1 MGTFDER
8 VGTDAV
14 RAINWSSAF
23 NDEDLTS
30 REDIQLTAP
39 STVGADYYYY
49 ACVAPVANEVN
60 VDPMSNCSATTYQE
74 AVRVLVGDEPDLVA
88 EGPSVSDDILGP
100 GQSFNLRVGVFNRG
114 NGDSTATTLRYYLS
128 EDSTLTRSGPN
139 ADEALGTD
147 PVPALDA
154 GGWPAPQ
161 PEIDTL
167 ESSRSRQ
174 VIELTAPTTTGFY
187 YYFACADIL
196 ESERAT
202 TRADNNCTSIR
213 IQVAGGPDLT
223 VESPRASATDLL
235 LGEAFTFSA
244 TVVNLGDS
252 PAAATTLRYYR
263 STDATISTDDMQ
275 VGTDPVGQLARG
287 DGVPRDPAAESPQN
301 IDLNAPDSIGTY
313 YYYACV
319 ENVAGELVTGNNCTT
334 SIEVRVRGAPDLRV
348 ESPSVSSDTLG
359 LGQAFTF
366 SATVFNA
373 GEVGSAATTLRYYRS
388 ADAVISDE
396 DTQVGEDE
404 VRALAPGNTSPR
416 PPAAESRQDIYLNS
430 PRAIGTYYYGAC
442 VVAVRTE
449 TVVDNNCSV
458 AVQVDVI
465 AQPDLVV
472 RELAVNDITLNTGQS
487 FNLSADVVNVGGDH
501 AAASVLRYY
510 RSDDPII
517 ALDGDVEVGT
527 DPVRE
532 IRYSVTFVPEGE
544 DLTSQEDIQLTAP
557 GVEGIYH
564 YYACVDAVPGE
575 ADTGNNCSG
584 LVRVLVGNNPD
595 LSAEGPYVRTG
606 PGVGGVPNYSGPSED
621 TIVGS
626 GQTFTFGVGV
636 VNRGDGDSPAT
647 TLRAY
652 FSPNESN
659 PGCEVGRT
667 WVGDRVEVLPL
678 RASFPP
684 SEYPDDVHE
693 DSKDRRE
700 TELTA
705 PTEAGRYCYGACVA
719 EVQGEEDGSDNCT
732 SHRGELGVRIEVVEG
747 ADLVV
752 SEIEVDEDS
761 LTLSATVT
769 NYGRAGS
776 PRTTLRYYRSTD
788 PIITVTDDE
797 VGMSEVK
804 QLAHPNPTLSNEDAK
819 FEDVIDLTVPT
830 APGTYYYGACV
841 DAVPKELQSDNNCSR
856 AVRVGVS
863 PPLPDLVVRGIAAS
877 DITLN
882 TGQSFNLSAAVFN
895 QGSGN
900 SAETTLRY
908 YRSTNAIIDR
918 DADQEIG
925 TDSVREILYSQAFTD
940 GDKTSQEDVQLAAPG
955 VEGVY
960 HYYACVDAVPGE
972 ADTRNNCSE
981 VVPVLV
987 GDDPDLAVEGPS
999 ASANVV
1005 GPGQTFDF
1013 RVGVVNRGDGDSPA
1027 TVLRYYRSTDRTI
1040 TTADTPVGEEGAVP
1054 GLRASFPP
1062 SAWPQPVQAD
1072 SLSRQEV
1079 KLTAPTTAGIHYYGA
1094 CVAAVPRE
1102 ADPSDDCSVGV
1113 PVEVRGAPDLV
1124 VEAPSV
1130 DEDELLGGQTFTLT
1144 ATVVNSGDGGSAATT
1159 LRCYRSE
1166 DAEISSTDMQVGTD
1180 GVEQLDPIHA
1190 ASRNP
1195 SARTTAECDL
1205 TAPTAPGT
1213 YYYGACVVAPPMESR
1228 TDNNCSRAVRVG
1240 VSPPL
1245 PDLVVRGIAASD
1257 ITLNTGQS
1265 FNLSAAVFN
1274 QGSGNSAET
1283 TLRYYR
1289 STNAIIDRDADQEI
1303 GTDSVREILYSQAF
1317 TDGDKTSQEDVQL
1330 AAPGVEGVYHYYAC
1344 VDAVP
1349 GEADT
1354 RNNCSEVVPV
1364 LVGDDPDLA
1373 VEGPSASANVVGPG
1387 QTFDFRVGVVNRGDG
1402 DSPATVLRYYRST
1415 DRTITTADTP
1425 VGEEGAVPGLRASFP
1440 PSAWPQPV
1448 QADSLS
1454 RQEVKLT
1461 APTTAGI
1468 HYYGACVAAVPREAD
1483 PSDDCSVGV
1492 PVEVRGAPDLVVEA
1506 PSVDEDELL
1515 GGQTFTLTATVVNSG
1530 DGGSAATTLRCYRSE
1545 DAEISSTDMQVG
1557 TDGVEQLDPI
1567 HAASRNPSAR
1577 TTAECDLTAPT
1588 APGTYYYGAC
1598 VVAPPMES
1606 RTDNNC
1612 SRAVRVGVS
1621 PPLPDLVVRG
1631 IAASDIT
1638 LNTGQSFN
1646 LSAAVFNQGSG
1657 NSAETTLRYYRST
1670 NAIIDRDAD
1679 QEIGTDPVR
1688 EILYSQAF
1696 TDGDKTSQEDVQ
1708 LAAPGVE
1715 GVYHYYA
1722 CVDAVP
1728 GEADTR
1734 NNCSEVVPVLV
1745 GDDPDLAVEGPS
1757 ASANVVGPGQTF
1769 DFRVGV
1775 VNRGDGD
1782 SPATVL
1788 RYYRSTDRTITTADT
1803 PVGEEGA
1810 VPGLRA
1816 SFPPSAWPQPVQAD
1830 SLSRQEVKL
1839 TAPTTAGIHYYGA
1852 CVAAVPREA
1861 DPSDDCSVGVPV
1873 EVRGA
1878 PDLVVEA
1885 PSVDEDELLGGQT
1898 FTLTATVVNS
1908 GDGGS
1913 AATTLRCYRSED
1925 AEISSTDM
1933 QVGTDGV
1940 EQLDPI
1946 HAASRNPSARTT
1958 AECDLTA
1965 PTAPGTYY
1973 YGACVVAPPME
1984 SRTDNNCSRA
1994 VRVGVSPPLPDL
2006 VVRGIAASDITLNT
2020 GQSFNLSAAVFNQG
2034 SGNSAET
2041 TLRYY
2046 RSTNAII
2053 DRDADQEIG
2062 TDPVREIL
2070 YSQAFTD
2077 GDKTSQED
2085 VQLAAPGVEGV
2096 YHYYACVDAVPGE
2109 ADTRNNCSEV
2119 VPVLVGDDPD
2129 LAVEGPSA
2137 SANVVGPG
2145 QTFDFR
2151 VGVVNRGDGDSPA
2164 TVLRYYRSTDRTIT
2178 TADTPVGE
2186 EGAVPGL
2193 RASFPPSAWPQ
2204 PVQADSLSRQEV
2216 KLTAPTTAGIHYYG
2230 ACVAAVPREAD
2241 PSDDCSVGV
2250 PVEVRGAPDLVVEA
2264 PSVDD
2269 DKLLR
2274 GQTFK
2279 LMVTVANSGDGG
2291 SAATTLRC
2299 YRSEDAEIS
2308 STDMQVGTD
2317 GVEQLDPIHAASRN
2331 PSARTAAECDLT
2343 APNLLGTY
2351 YYGACVVAP
2360 PMESRTDNNCSQSVP
2375 VIVSSGPDLVVEA
2388 LGVEGV
2394 PASGKLFME
2403 QSFRLTASVANE
2415 GDADFAETTLRFH
2428 RSTDAQVTSDDVEVG
2443 AVNVTPTTASGLEIT
2458 LVASPVG
2465 VQYYGACVAAVPN
2478 EIDVTNNCAST
2489 SIRIRVVLG
2498 PDLVVEA
2505 SRVDDDSLAP
2515 GQTFVFQ
2522 ASVVN
2527 DGDSESAQTTLR
2539 YYRSADDRIS
2549 TRDTPIG
2556 TDGIP
2561 SLNVVGR
2568 GIRWNASRSRQG
2580 VQLWAPAAEGA
2591 YYYGACVDSVGN
2603 ESNADNNCSE
2613 AVRVTVSRNNRA
2625 GDPDLAVDASVSKN
2639 DVAPGD
2645 AFTLRAQVWN
2655 YGDEA
2660 SETTRLRYYRST
2672 DAVISGAGDDLV
2684 LGAAVVEGI
2693 PKSDGD
2699 EASQSLHSLQVAA
2712 PNAPGTYYYG
2722 ACVDPVAGDPDA
2734 KNNCSKGLRVVVGDN
2749 PGGEEGTGE
2758 GAEKTLGSWRGWRS
2772 VLLRPPPVGDGD
2784 AS

>member
-1 MGTFDER
+1 MKKRRFRRDTPLLGMAGRLIGAGVAVCLALAASQANAQGAPDLVVQGTAVTDRTLAPGQSFNFRAAVFNDGEGGAAATR
-8 VGTDAV
+8 LCYYVSEDPTLTPPSPLCPGTPSPPPTFPLGTSDAEVGRDAV
-14 RAINWSSAF
+14 RVINWSAAF
-23 NDEDLTS
+23 TEEDLTS

-39 STVGADYYYY
+39 TPTMAGEDYYYY
-49 ACVAPVANEVN
+49 ACVAPVPGETGASLMN
-60 VDPMSNCSATTYQE
+60 NCSATTSAD
-74 AVRVLVGDEPDLVA
+74 AVRVLVGDVPDLVV

-100 GQSFNLRVGVFNRG
+100 GQSFNFRVGVVNRG
-114 NGDSTATTLRYYLS
+114 NGDSEATVLRYFFS
-128 EDSTLTRSGPN
+128 EDDLLETTGPNADTLLDSDDVRGLAAAGWPPPVPDPPDESTLTR
-139 ADEALGTD
+139 
-147 PVPALDA
+147 
-154 GGWPAPQ
+154 
-161 PEIDTL
+161 
-167 ESSRSRQ
+167 Q
-174 VIELTAPTTTGFY
+174 VTELTAPTAIGFY
-187 YYFACADIL
+187 HYFACVDSVAGEVDD
-196 ESERAT
+196 T
-202 TRADNNCTSIR
+202 DNCTSIEVE
-213 IQVAGGPDLT
+213 VAGGPDLAI
-223 VESPRASATDLL
+223 ESASASATDLL
-235 LGEAFTFSA
+235 LGQAFTFSA
-244 TVVNLGDS
+244 TVVNRGNGT
-252 PAAATTLRYYR
+252 AAATTLHYYR
-263 STDATISTDDMQ
+263 SFDADISTEDLQ
-275 VGTDPVGQLARG
+275 VGLDMVEELAQG
-287 DGVPRDPAAESPQN
+287 DGTPRDPAAASDEDIP
-301 IDLNAPDSIGTY
+301 LNAPASGGTY
-313 YYYACV
+313 YYGACV
-319 ENVAGELVTGNNCTT
+319 VPVAGERAIGNNCSTG
-334 SIEVRVRGAPDLRV
+334 IEVRVRGAPDLRV

-359 LGQAFTF
+359 LRQDFTF

-388 ADAVISDE
+388 TDATISTD
-396 DTQVGEDE
+396 DMQVGTEDPVGE
-404 VRALAPGNTSPR
+404 LARGDGVPR
-416 PPAAESRQDIYLNS
+416 DPDAESRQNIDLKAPDS
-430 PRAIGTYYYGAC
+430 IGTYYYGAC

-449 TVVDNNCSV
+449 IVVDNNCSA
-458 AVQVDVI
+458 AVRVDVI
-465 AQPDLVV
+465 AQPDLEVP
-472 RELAVNDITLNTGQS
+472 RLTVNDITLNTGRS
-487 FNLSADVVNVGGDH
+487 FNLSAAVVNSGGNH
-501 AAASVLRYY
+501 AAATTLRYY
-510 RSDDPII
+510 RSADAII
-517 ALDGDVEVGT
+517 DRAGIEAGGTDVEVGT

-532 IRYSVTFVPEGE
+532 IRYGVTFTDE
-544 DLTSQEDIQLTAP
+544 DKTSQEDIQLTTP
-557 GVEGIYH
+557 RVEGVYH
-564 YYACVDAVPGE
+564 YYACVDAVPDE
-575 ADTGNNCSG
+575 ANTGNNCSEV
-584 LVRVLVGNNPD
+584 VRVLVGNNPD
-595 LSAEGPYVRTG
+595 LAAEGPSVRTR
-606 PGVGGVPNYSGPSED
+606 PGVGGVSNYSGPGED

-626 GQTFTFGVGV
+626 GQTFTFSVGV
-636 VNRGDGDSPAT
+636 VNRGDGDSPDT

-667 WVGDRVEVLPL
+667 WVGDRVPVPPL

-684 SEYPDDVHE
+684 SEWPDDVDDE
-693 DSKDRRE
+693 SKVRLE
-700 TELTA
+700 AELTA

-863 PPLPDLVVRGIAAS
+863 PPLPDLVVRGLVVN

-882 TGQSFNLSAAVFN
+882 TGQSFNLSADVVNVGGDHAAASV
-895 QGSGN
+895 
-900 SAETTLRY
+900 LRY

-925 TDSVREILYSQAFTD
+925 TDPVREIRHSVTFTD
-940 GDKTSQEDVQLAAPG
+940 EDKTSQEDVQLAAPG
-955 VEGVY
+955 VEGIY
-960 HYYACVDAVPGE
+960 HYYACVDAVPDE

-1005 GPGQTFDF
+1005 GPGQTFNF

-1027 TVLRYYRSTDRTI
+1027 TTLRYYRSRDRTI
-1040 TTADTPVGEEGAVP
+1040 TTADTRVGTDSAVP

-1062 SAWPQPVQAD
+1062 SEWPDDVDDESKVRIPLEDEAP
-1072 SLSRQEV
+1072 LT
-1079 KLTAPTTAGIHYYGA
+1079 LTAPTEAGRYYYGA

-1144 ATVVNSGDGGSAATT
+1144 ATVVNSGDGGSADTT

-1166 DAEISSTDMQVGTD
+1166 DAEISSTDMQVGMD
-1180 GVEQLDPIHA
+1180 DVEQLDPIHA

-1195 SARTTAECDL
+1195 SAQTAAECDL

-1274 QGSGNSAET
+1274 QGSGDSAET

-1317 TDGDKTSQEDVQL
+1317 TDGDKTSQEDIQL
-1330 AAPGVEGVYHYYAC
+1330 TAPRVGGVYHYYAC

-1364 LVGDDPDLA
+1364 LVGDDPNLA
-1373 VEGPSASANVVGPG
+1373 AEGPSASANVVGPG
-1387 QTFDFRVGVVNRGDG
+1387 QTFRFRVGVVNRGDG
-1402 DSPATVLRYYRST
+1402 NSPATVLRYYRST
-1415 DRTITTADTP
+1415 DRTISTADTR
-1425 VGEEGAVPGLRASFP
+1425 VGEDGLVDGLRASFP
-1440 PSAWPQPV
+1440 PSAWPQRV
-1448 QADSLS
+1448 HADSLS
-1454 RQEVKLT
+1454 RQEVELT

-1506 PSVDEDELL
+1506 PSVDDDKLL
-1515 GGQTFTLTATVVNSG
+1515 RGQTFKLTATVVNSG
-1530 DGGSAATTLRCYRSE
+1530 DGGSADTTLRCYRSE

-1557 TDGVEQLDPI
+1557 MDDVEQLDPI
-1567 HAASRNPSAR
+1567 HAASRNPSAQ
-1577 TTAECDLTAPT
+1577 TAAECDLTAPT

-1657 NSAETTLRYYRST
+1657 DSAETTLRYYRST

-1679 QEIGTDPVR
+1679 QEIGTDSVR

-1696 TDGDKTSQEDVQ
+1696 TDGDKTSQEDIQ
-1708 LAAPGVE
+1708 LTAPRVG

-1745 GDDPDLAVEGPS
+1745 GDDPNLAAEGPS

-1769 DFRVGV
+1769 RFRVGV
-1775 VNRGDGD
+1775 VNRGDGN

-1788 RYYRSTDRTITTADT
+1788 RYYRSTDRTISTADT
-1803 PVGEEGA
+1803 RVGEDGL
-1810 VPGLRA
+1810 VDGLRA
-1816 SFPPSAWPQPVQAD
+1816 SFPPSAWPQRVHAD
-1830 SLSRQEVKL
+1830 SLSRQEV
-1839 TAPTTAGIHYYGA
+1839 
-1852 CVAAVPREA
+1852 E
-1861 DPSDDCSVGVPV
+1861 
-1873 EVRGA
+1873 
-1878 PDLVVEA
+1878 
-1885 PSVDEDELLGGQT
+1885 
-1898 FTLTATVVNS
+1898 
-1908 GDGGS
+1908 
-1913 AATTLRCYRSED
+1913 
-1925 AEISSTDM
+1925 
-1933 QVGTDGV
+1933 
-1940 EQLDPI
+1940 
-1946 HAASRNPSARTT
+1946 
-1958 AECDLTA
+1958 
-1965 PTAPGTYY
+1965 
-1973 YGACVVAPPME
+1973 
-1984 SRTDNNCSRA
+1984 
-1994 VRVGVSPPLPDL
+1994 
-2006 VVRGIAASDITLNT
+2006 
-2020 GQSFNLSAAVFNQG
+2020 
-2034 SGNSAET
+2034 
-2041 TLRYY
+2041 
-2046 RSTNAII
+2046 
-2053 DRDADQEIG
+2053 
-2062 TDPVREIL
+2062 
-2070 YSQAFTD
+2070 
-2077 GDKTSQED
+2077 
-2085 VQLAAPGVEGV
+2085 
-2096 YHYYACVDAVPGE
+2096 
-2109 ADTRNNCSEV
+2109 
-2119 VPVLVGDDPD
+2119 
-2129 LAVEGPSA
+2129 
-2137 SANVVGPG
+2137 
-2145 QTFDFR
+2145 
-2151 VGVVNRGDGDSPA
+2151 
-2164 TVLRYYRSTDRTIT
+2164 
-2178 TADTPVGE
+2178 
-2186 EGAVPGL
+2186 
-2193 RASFPPSAWPQ
+2193 
-2204 PVQADSLSRQEV
+2204 
-2216 KLTAPTTAGIHYYG
+2216 LTAPTTAGIHYYG

-2279 LMVTVANSGDGG
+2279 LTATVVNSGDGG

-2317 GVEQLDPIHAASRN
+2317 DVGELDPVHAASRN

-2343 APNLLGTY
+2343 APNLLGAY
-2351 YYGACVVAP
+2351 YYGACVAAP
-2360 PMESRTDNNCSQSVP
+2360 PMESRTDNNCSQGVP
-2375 VIVSSGPDLVVEA
+2375 VRVSAGPDLVVEDFRA
-2388 LGVEGV
+2388 EGV
-2394 PASGKLFME
+2394 PASGKLFLG

-2428 RSTDAQVTSDDVEVG
+2428 RSTDAQVTSDDAEVDS
-2443 AVNVTPTTASGLEIT
+2443 VDVTLAAASGLGIS
-2458 LVASPVG
+2458 LVASSVG

-2549 TRDTPIG
+2549 TGDGLIG
-2556 TDGIP
+2556 TDEIP

-2603 ESNADNNCSE
+2603 ESNANNNCSE

-2625 GDPDLAVDASVSKN
+2625 GDPDLAVDAFVSTN
-2639 DVAPGD
+2639 DVVPGG
-2645 AFTLRAQVWN
+2645 AFTLQAQVWN

-2672 DAVISGAGDDLV
+2672 DAVISGAGDDLA

-2699 EASQSLHSLQVAA
+2699 EASQSLHSMQVAA
-2712 PNAPGTYYYG
+2712 PNAPGAYYYG

-2734 KNNCSKGLRVVVGDN
+2734 MNNCSKGLRVVVGDN
-2749 PGGEEGTGE
+2749 PDGEEDIGE
-2758 GAEKTLGSWRGWRS
+2758 GADEAVQKTLGSWRGWRS
-2772 VLLRPPPVGDGD
+2772 VLLRPVPVGDGD

>member
-1 MGTFDER
+1 MKKRRFGRDATLLGMAGRLIGAGVAICLALAVEQANAQGAPDLVVQGTAVSDRTLAPGQSFNFRAAVYNDDGDD
-8 VGTDAV
+8 VGGDAAATTLCYYVSEGPTLNPPSPICSVPVSGDDVEIGRDAV

-39 STVGADYYYY
+39 ATVGADYYYY
-49 ACVAPVANEVN
+49 ACVAPVEYPNASPPPPTLPEDVTN
-60 VDPMSNCSATTYQE
+60 NCSATVVE
-74 AVRVLVGDEPDLVA
+74 DAVRVLVGDEPDLVA

-100 GQSFNLRVGVFNRG
+100 GQSFNLRVGVFNDG

-128 EDSTLTRSGPN
+128 EDSTLTRTGPN

-187 YYFACADIL
+187 HYFACVDTVAGEPNTSL
-196 ESERAT
+196 N
-202 TRADNNCTSIR
+202 NNCTSI
-213 IQVAGGPDLT
+213 QVEVAGGPDL
-223 VESPRASATDLL
+223 VIESPRASPTDLL
-235 LGEAFTFSA
+235 LGQTFTFSA
-244 TVVNLGDS
+244 TVVNRGGAV
-252 PAAATTLRYYR
+252 AAATTLRYYL
-263 STDATISTDDMQ
+263 STDATMSTEDVQ
-275 VGTDPVGQLARG
+275 VNTRRVEELARG
-287 DGVPRDPAAESPQN
+287 DGAPRDPAAESPQ
-301 IDLNAPDSIGTY
+301 IIRLDAPDSIGTY

-319 ENVAGELVTGNNCTT
+319 DNVAGELVTGNNCTT

-359 LGQAFTF
+359 LGQTFTF

-373 GEVGSAATTLRYYRS
+373 GDVSSVATTLRYYRS

-396 DTQVGEDE
+396 DAFVGDDE
-404 VRALAPGNTSPR
+404 VMGLASGNTSPR
-416 PPAAESRQDIYLNS
+416 PDAAVSRQNIELNAPTS
-430 PRAIGTYYYGAC
+430 GGTYYYGAC

-449 TVVDNNCSV
+449 TAVGNNCSD
-458 AVQVDVI
+458 AVRVDVS

-472 RELAVNDITLNTGQS
+472 RNIAVTDDTLNTGRS
-487 FNLSADVVNVGGDH
+487 FNLSAAVVNSGSDH
-501 AAASVLRYY
+501 AAATTLRYY
-510 RSDDPII
+510 RSADAIIDPAGTDI
-517 ALDGDVEVGT
+517 EVGT

-532 IRYSVTFVPEGE
+532 IRYSVTFEPE
-544 DLTSQEDIQLTAP
+544 DLTSREDIRLTAP
-557 GVEGIYH
+557 RVEGVYY

-575 ADTGNNCSG
+575 ADPDNNCSEV
-584 LVRVLVGNNPD
+584 VRVLVGNNPD
-595 LSAEGPYVRTG
+595 LAAEGPSVRTG

-626 GQTFTFGVGV
+626 GQTFTFSVGV

-659 PGCEVGRT
+659 PDCEVGRT
-667 WVGDRVEVLPL
+667 WVGNRVRVDPL

-684 SEYPDDVHE
+684 SEWPDEVDDE
-693 DSKDRRE
+693 SKVRLE

-752 SEIEVDEDS
+752 SEIEVDEDEDS

-776 PRTTLRYYRSTD
+776 PHTTLRYYRSTD

-797 VGMSEVK
+797 VGMSQVK

-819 FEDVIDLTVPT
+819 DVIDLTVPT

-895 QGSGN
+895 QGSGD

-940 GDKTSQEDVQLAAPG
+940 GDKTSQEDIQLTAPRVG
-955 VEGVY
+955 GVY

-987 GDDPDLAVEGPS
+987 GDDPNLAAEGPS

-1005 GPGQTFDF
+1005 GPGQTFRF

-1040 TTADTPVGEEGAVP
+1040 STADTRVGEDGLVD

-1062 SAWPQPVQAD
+1062 SAWPQRVHAD

-1079 KLTAPTTAGIHYYGA
+1079 ELTAPTTAGIHYYGA

-1144 ATVVNSGDGGSAATT
+1144 ATVVNSGDGGSADTT

-1180 GVEQLDPIHA
+1180 DVEQLDPIHA

-1195 SARTTAECDL
+1195 SAQTAAECDL

-1274 QGSGNSAET
+1274 QGSGDSAET

-1317 TDGDKTSQEDVQL
+1317 TDGDKTSQEDIQL
-1330 AAPGVEGVYHYYAC
+1330 TAPRVGGVYHYYAC

-1364 LVGDDPDLA
+1364 LVGDDPNLA
-1373 VEGPSASANVVGPG
+1373 AEGPSASANVVGPG
-1387 QTFDFRVGVVNRGDG
+1387 QTFRFRVGVVNRGDG

-1415 DRTITTADTP
+1415 DRTISTADTR
-1425 VGEEGAVPGLRASFP
+1425 VGEDGLVDGLRASFP
-1440 PSAWPQPV
+1440 PSAWPQRV
-1448 QADSLS
+1448 HADSLS
-1454 RQEVKLT
+1454 RQEVELT

-1530 DGGSAATTLRCYRSE
+1530 DGGSADTTLRCYRSE

-1557 TDGVEQLDPI
+1557 TDDVEQLDPI
-1567 HAASRNPSAR
+1567 HAASRNPSAQ
-1577 TTAECDLTAPT
+1577 TAAECDLTAPT

-1657 NSAETTLRYYRST
+1657 DSAETTLRYYRST

-1679 QEIGTDPVR
+1679 QEIGTDSVR

-1696 TDGDKTSQEDVQ
+1696 TDGDKTSQEDIQ
-1708 LAAPGVE
+1708 LTAPRVG

-1745 GDDPDLAVEGPS
+1745 GDDPNLAAEGPS

-1769 DFRVGV
+1769 RFRVGV

-1788 RYYRSTDRTITTADT
+1788 RYYRSTDRTISTADT
-1803 PVGEEGA
+1803 RVGEDGL
-1810 VPGLRA
+1810 VDGLRA
-1816 SFPPSAWPQPVQAD
+1816 SFPPSAWPQRVHAD
-1830 SLSRQEVKL
+1830 SLSRQEV
-1839 TAPTTAGIHYYGA
+1839 
-1852 CVAAVPREA
+1852 E
-1861 DPSDDCSVGVPV
+1861 
-1873 EVRGA
+1873 
-1878 PDLVVEA
+1878 
-1885 PSVDEDELLGGQT
+1885 
-1898 FTLTATVVNS
+1898 
-1908 GDGGS
+1908 
-1913 AATTLRCYRSED
+1913 
-1925 AEISSTDM
+1925 
-1933 QVGTDGV
+1933 
-1940 EQLDPI
+1940 
-1946 HAASRNPSARTT
+1946 
-1958 AECDLTA
+1958 
-1965 PTAPGTYY
+1965 
-1973 YGACVVAPPME
+1973 
-1984 SRTDNNCSRA
+1984 
-1994 VRVGVSPPLPDL
+1994 
-2006 VVRGIAASDITLNT
+2006 
-2020 GQSFNLSAAVFNQG
+2020 
-2034 SGNSAET
+2034 
-2041 TLRYY
+2041 
-2046 RSTNAII
+2046 
-2053 DRDADQEIG
+2053 
-2062 TDPVREIL
+2062 
-2070 YSQAFTD
+2070 
-2077 GDKTSQED
+2077 
-2085 VQLAAPGVEGV
+2085 
-2096 YHYYACVDAVPGE
+2096 
-2109 ADTRNNCSEV
+2109 
-2119 VPVLVGDDPD
+2119 
-2129 LAVEGPSA
+2129 
-2137 SANVVGPG
+2137 
-2145 QTFDFR
+2145 
-2151 VGVVNRGDGDSPA
+2151 
-2164 TVLRYYRSTDRTIT
+2164 
-2178 TADTPVGE
+2178 
-2186 EGAVPGL
+2186 
-2193 RASFPPSAWPQ
+2193 
-2204 PVQADSLSRQEV
+2204 
-2216 KLTAPTTAGIHYYG
+2216 LTAPTTAGIHYYG

-2279 LMVTVANSGDGG
+2279 LTATVVNSGDGG
-2291 SAATTLRC
+2291 SAATFLRC

-2308 STDMQVGTD
+2308 STDMQVGMD
-2317 GVEQLDPIHAASRN
+2317 DVEQLDPIHAASRN
-2331 PSARTAAECDLT
+2331 PSAQTAAECDLT

-2443 AVNVTPTTASGLEIT
+2443 AVNVTPTAASGLEIT